1 MRGDV
6 MEQPFAE
13 LLAELDR
20 SKSTGAL
27 LLRRSKIKKIVYFRE
42 GTPHSIKSNLLSECL
57 GRVLVRER
65 FISEA
70 EYKESLKRM
79 MASGQRQG
87 AVVVEMGCISP
98 QNLQYALGL
107 QMRAKPVEL
116 LSWKFGDYQLN
127 SEAPLPPEGGC
138 LKITITSL
146 LYEDAHLCF
155 DD

>member
-27 LLRRSKIKKIVYFRE
+27 LLRRSKIKKIVYFRV
-42 GTPHSIKSNLLSECL
+42 GAPHSIKSNLLSECL

-79 MASGQRQG
+79 MASGKRRG
-87 AVVVEMGCISP
+87 AVLVGMGGMSP
-98 QNLQYALGL
+98 RKFRDALDLVMQSKQG
-107 QMRAKPVEL
+107 Q
-116 LSWKFGDYQLN
+116 
-127 SEAPLPPEGGC
+127 
-138 LKITITSL
+138 
-146 LYEDAHLCF
+146 
-155 DD
+155 